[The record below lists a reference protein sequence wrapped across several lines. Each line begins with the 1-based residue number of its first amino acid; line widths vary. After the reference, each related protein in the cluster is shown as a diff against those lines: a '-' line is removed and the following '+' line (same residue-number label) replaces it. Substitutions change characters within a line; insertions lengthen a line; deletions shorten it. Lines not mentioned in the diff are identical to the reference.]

1 MKYLI
6 YIVLLFAQVIFSQSA
21 FDKGNE
27 QYRAGRYQEAI
38 ASYESILKSGQESD
52 EVYFNLG
59 NAYYK
64 LDKVAPAIYNYEKA
78 LLLDPDNKQ
87 AAINLGF
94 AQKMAIDN
102 IKQAP
107 EAGFS
112 GFINKFTGSYHYDT
126 WAWVAVGFAFGFL
139 LLFTGYYLAGKTL
152 FKRVYFAGMGIMAL
166 GILVS
171 LFSAY
176 FIKSAYDSQ
185 RPAIIFDEVLSV
197 KTEPLKNAQD
207 AFILHEGTKVY
218 ITETLDN
225 WRKIKLADNTEGW
238 VNKDA
243 LKELKN

>member
-6 YIVLLFAQVIFSQSA
+6 YILLMCSHISLGQSA
-21 FDKGNE
+21 FDKGNG

-38 ASYESILKSGQESD
+38 VSYESILKSGQESG

-64 LDKVAPAIYNYEKA
+64 LDKVAPAVYNYEKA
-78 LLLDPDNKQ
+78 LLLNPDNKQ

-126 WAWVAVGFAFGFL
+126 WAWAAVGFSFGFL
-139 LLFTGYYLAGKTL
+139 LLFAGYYLAGKTL
-152 FKRVYFAGMGIMAL
+152 LKRVYFAGMGIMAL
-166 GILVS
+166 GILIS

-185 RPAIIFDEVLSV
+185 RPAIIFNEVLSV
-197 KTEPLKNAQD
+197 KTEPLNSAQD

-218 ITETLDN
+218 ITESLDN
-225 WRKIKLADNTEGW
+225 WHRIKLADNTEGW
-238 VNKDA
+238 VSKDA